1 MSCLSPPP
9 CLNQSLVRKLSPG
22 GGYSRVEQH
31 WETAAVLFFLPLCY
45 TEANFYIS
53 SCYTCELSC
62 FKHIAILFR
71 PLWEQSFPSDWIS
84 IFDSPR
90 ELSVMQQIS
99 IYSKRSNKALPL
111 QGCYLA
117 TVWIA
122 DTILKIGFCEIML
135 VFVHT
140 WHSNNASHVTVVII
154 KTDLNNTVI
163 SLYHMGWY
171 MYFAWNANRL
181 RRALVAT

>member
-1 MSCLSPPP
+1 MDSRRPFKANMLTPCCLLCFAFLCKSIFQDGNLQFPLIIMSCEP
-9 CLNQSLVRKLSPG
+9 CQKAIAWQTVQPVR
-22 GGYSRVEQH
+22 
-31 WETAAVLFFLPLCY
+31 AALGDCIGRALKTLFFL
-45 TEANFYIS
+45 T
-53 SCYTCELSC
+53 C

-71 PLWEQSFPSDWIS
+71 PLWEQSFPSDCIS

-90 ELSVMQQIS
+90 ELSVMQQLS

-117 TVWIA
+117 AAWTA
-122 DTILKIGFCEIML
+122 YTILKIGFCEIML

-140 WHSNNASHVTVVII
+140 WHSHNASPVTVVII

-163 SLYHMGWY
+163 SLYHMG
-171 MYFAWNANRL
+171 
-181 RRALVAT
+181 